1 MSIGY
6 IMYSAKEA
14 LPNKIYTYC
23 NKGFNIFLKT
33 QYGQILRNFE
43 DRKFEDTV
51 VTIWISEYSIIMSIL
66 YRKSQTRDVR

>member
-6 IMYSAKEA
+6 IKYSAKEA

-23 NKGFNIFLKT
+23 NKGPNIFLKT

-51 VTIWISEYSIIMSIL
+51 VTIWISEYSIIMPIL

>member
-6 IMYSAKEA
+6 IKYSAKEA

-23 NKGFNIFLKT
+23 NKGPNIFLKT

-51 VTIWISEYSIIMSIL
+51 VTI
-66 YRKSQTRDVR
+66 